1 MKKLSFILLFCAGL
15 MLLLPSCSK
24 DELTKPTKVA
34 LQMELGS
41 QEHDI
46 GARMDA
52 GGRFT
57 KKNNIRIEGI
67 QYRISG
73 IEFEGYRENG
83 ENYFFSREFE
93 EEMVIDVKAGGSSPI
108 LDFDMPQGLYER
120 ISIALQVKTTSPP
133 GSSTPYNEEA
143 AIIMRGNYMTP
154 QDIAIPF
161 IFVYD
166 FDEVFNHAAKNAG
179 GASEI
184 AVKQSQA
191 TIASVS
197 FDMPYWFQLINPRML
212 QSASLS
218 LVDGQLSIIISE
230 NNNEHIFDLLSSR
243 IKNVKQLTFR

>member
-1 MKKLSFILLFCAGL
+1 MKNLSFILLLCAGL

-46 GARMDA
+46 GARMKA
-52 GGRFT
+52 GSRFT
-57 KKNNIRIEGI
+57 KKNNIRIESI

-93 EEMVIDVKAGGSSPI
+93 QDMVVDVKAGGSAPI

-120 ISIALQVKTTSPP
+120 ISIALQVKTTSPT
-133 GSSTPYNEEA
+133 GGTTPYNEGA
-143 AIIMRGNYMTP
+143 AIIMQGNYMTP

-166 FDEVFNHAAKNAG
+166 FDEVFNHTAKNTG
-179 GASEI
+179 GANEI

-197 FDMPYWFQLINPRML
+197 FDMPYWFQLTNARML

-218 LVDGQLSIIISE
+218 LVDGQPSIIISE
-230 NNNEHIFDLLSSR
+230 NNNEHIFNLLSSR